1 MCSWRIENTPVQ
13 IESQNFQ
20 TCENNFPKEKNTF
33 AGSAP
38 HNFKQNLKIQS
49 SNDREILAKTDP
61 NFSKTTFKDVGH
73 ALSDS
78 EFDFNTKTSKSNL
91 SSDVAD
97 AIEDEGL

>member
-1 MCSWRIENTPVQ
+1 
-13 IESQNFQ
+13 
-20 TCENNFPKEKNTF
+20 
-33 AGSAP
+33 
-38 HNFKQNLKIQS
+38 LKIQR

-91 SSDVAD
+91 TNDITDVID
-97 AIEDEGL
+97 DERL